1 MGALDHISDLFDC
14 SHSSSKLKKKRKQF
28 QTVEVKVKM
37 DCEGC
42 ERKVK
47 KSVEGMK
54 GVTNVEVERKANKV
68 TVQGYV
74 EPSKVV
80 ARIGHRTGK
89 RAELWPYV
97 PYDVVA
103 HPYAQGVYDKKA
115 PAGYVRNT
123 EFVDPNVSQLAR
135 ASSAEVRESFGGKT
149 ERAAKAK
156 EKMAEEEYDD
166 DVEEEFSVW
175 KRNTPLLY
183 DLVISHPLPWPS
195 LTVHWLHSSPQPHSH
210 PSFNLHKILY
220 ATHTS
225 NSEPNY
231 LILANVA
238 LPANPSQPVAA
249 AVDAENPVL
258 PKVEVTQR
266 IMVDGEVNRAR
277 SMPQNPSVVASKT
290 CGSEVYVFDVEK
302 QHGKEQGSGCDPDL
316 RLRGHDKE
324 GYGLSWSPF
333 KKGYLL
339 SGSHDSKICV
349 WDVLA
354 ADQDNVLDAIHV
366 FEAHDGVVGDVSWH
380 SKHESLFGSVGDDC
394 KLIIWD
400 LRTNKAQQS
409 VKAHENEVMP
419 VIVNAYRVFLFIKL
433 IKLVNFI
440 SFNPYNEWI
449 VATASSDTTIALF
462 DTRKLAEPLHVLSS
476 HTDEVYQVEWDPNHE
491 TVLASS
497 GADRRLNVWDL
508 SRVGDEQNEG
518 DGDGGPPEL
527 LFSHGGH
534 KGKIS
539 DFSWNKNQPW
549 VISSVAEDNSFHV
562 WQMAENIYNEDGD
575 DEDIWTADGQN

>member
-1 MGALDHISDLFDC
+1 
-14 SHSSSKLKKKRKQF
+14 
-28 QTVEVKVKM
+28 
-37 DCEGC
+37 
-42 ERKVK
+42 
-47 KSVEGMK
+47 
-54 GVTNVEVERKANKV
+54 
-68 TVQGYV
+68 
-74 EPSKVV
+74 
-80 ARIGHRTGK
+80 
-89 RAELWPYV
+89 
-97 PYDVVA
+97 
-103 HPYAQGVYDKKA
+103 
-115 PAGYVRNT
+115 
-123 EFVDPNVSQLAR
+123 
-135 ASSAEVRESFGGKT
+135 
-149 ERAAKAK
+149 
-156 EKMAEEEYDD
+156 MAEEEYDD

-183 DLVISHPLPWPS
+183 DLVVSHPLPWPS

-231 LILANVA
+231 LILADVA

-249 AVDAENPVL
+249 TVDSENPVL

-277 SMPQNPSVVASKT
+277 SMPQNPSFVAAKT

-302 QHGKEQGSGCDPDL
+302 QRGKEEGGRCDPDL

-339 SGSHDSKICV
+339 SGSHDSKICM

-354 ADQDNVLDAIHV
+354 AGQDNALDAIHV
-366 FEAHDGVVGDVSWH
+366 YEAHEGVVGDVSWH
-380 SKHESLFGSVGDDC
+380 SKDESLFGSVGDDC

-409 VKAHENEVMP
+409 VKAHENEV
-419 VIVNAYRVFLFIKL
+419 NFL
-433 IKLVNFI
+433 

-508 SRVGDEQNEG
+508 NRVGDEQNEG
-518 DGDGGPPEL
+518 DGEGGPPEL

-539 DFSWNKNQPW
+539 DFSWNKNLPW

-575 DEDIWTADGQN
+575 DEDIWTADDQN